1 MIDINISSFSKWK
14 QRKTFWCCT
23 GSNRGPSAFKADVKT
38 ITLQHLSYLIITFS
52 RNCIQFCFKKIVWH
66 WKSKWNNIY
75 LISPFIFS
83 DQLFVSSQRCDLYAQ
98 CISGPHF
105 HILCF
110 SITFDH
116 FWVASAVWSWRALAK
131 RCHKQLFSAMIDLY
145 NRCGKEW
152 GGNPIMMPP
161 T

>member
-1 MIDINISSFSKWK
+1 MTNIFQNENREKI
-14 QRKTFWCCT
+14 WCCT
-23 GSNRGPSAFKADVKT
+23 GSNRGPSACKADVIT
-38 ITLQHLSYLIITFS
+38 TTLQHLSS
-52 RNCIQFCFKKIVWH
+52 FKYNFQESLFNFASNTVWH
-66 WKSKWNNIY
+66 WKSKWNNIH

-83 DQLFVSSQRCDLYAQ
+83 DQMFASSQRCDLYAQ